1 MSEINVTFGD
11 SNSAPESP
19 SSESSFIVR
28 LIIGLF
34 ITAVVMVVSA
44 LAWGGIAYA
53 VERVYVYAAVI
64 IGFAISFGLSY
75 PFSRVSIP
83 VIILLV
89 VPTLALTVLT
99 ILAGNLVQY
108 TLLYADARQITYIQ
122 SAGAVFQDY
131 EMVLD
136 NPTTIP
142 SIVIAS
148 IGALLG
154 IFNLGRS

>member
-1 MSEINVTFGD
+1 
-11 SNSAPESP
+11 
-19 SSESSFIVR
+19 
-28 LIIGLF
+28 
-34 ITAVVMVVSA
+34 
-44 LAWGGIAYA
+44 
-53 VERVYVYAAVI
+53 
-64 IGFAISFGLSY
+64 
-75 PFSRVSIP
+75 
-83 VIILLV
+83 V